1 MTTSPERC
9 CKCVLSSSFPTIAFD
24 ENGVCSFCR
33 DEMHMPTEAATIE
46 RAQERIVE
54 LFESE
59 RGQAEYDAIMCYS
72 GGKDSTYTLMTAVK
86 KYNLKVLA
94 FTLDN
99 GFTSP
104 AAFENIRR
112 ICDELGVDQIT
123 FAPSAKFFKPLIKV
137 SALEE
142 VYSPK
147 TLVRISAICNS
158 CISVVNNSALKLA
171 LEKEVPFILAGFT
184 LGQIPANGIVYKN
197 NYHFFRESREV
208 YLERLRDS
216 LGHAVDDYFCIKDSL
231 LNKTKAFPYN
241 VNLLCVEDPTE
252 AEMFQVIAQIGWVS
266 PRDVDGCSSNCRLN
280 GFNNFIH
287 QKNFRYSPYELELSH
302 LIRKGKITRE
312 EALQKLSD
320 TLQPEVITAI
330 MKELAFSEEEI
341 KAIGR

>member
-1 MTTSPERC
+1 MTSFTARC
-9 CKCVLSSSFPTIAFD
+9 CKCVLSSSFPNITFD
-24 ENGVCSFCR
+24 ENGLCSFCR

-46 RAQERIVE
+46 RAQQRIE
-54 LFESE
+54 QLFASE
-59 RGQAEYDAIMCYS
+59 RGRSEYDAIMCYS
-72 GGKDSTYTLMTAVK
+72 GGKDSTYTLLTAVK

-104 AAFENIRR
+104 AAFANIRR
-112 ICDELGVDQIT
+112 ICEELGVDQIT
-123 FAPSAKFFKPLIKV
+123 FTPSPKFFKPLIKV
-137 SALEE
+137 SALQE

-147 TLVRISAICNS
+147 TLIRISAICHS

-197 NYHFFRESREV
+197 NYHFFRESREI
-208 YLERLRDS
+208 YLERLRAS
-216 LGHAVDDYFCIKDSL
+216 LGDTVDDYFGLKESL
-231 LNKTKAFPYN
+231 LNDTKAFPYN

-252 AEMFQVIAQIGWVS
+252 AEMYQAIEELGWVS
-266 PRDVDGCSSNCRLN
+266 PKDVDGCSSNCRLN

-287 QKNFRYSPYELELSH
+287 QKNFHYSPYELELSH
-302 LIRKGKITRE
+302 LIRKGKISRE

-320 TLQPEVITAI
+320 TLQPEVLTAI
-330 MKELAFSEEEI
+330 MEELAFSEEEI
-341 KAIGR
+341 RAIGI